1 MFGYIKVDPANLL
14 GKEYEA
20 YKGIYCTL
28 CRQLGKDYSV
38 FARLILSYDCT
49 FYAMTALDLA
59 QEPPCYQKGR
69 CRFNPLKKCHYAD
82 TETKAFSLA
91 TALSV
96 ISAYYKLI
104 DNLLDSPWYKR
115 LLYRLIQPF
124 FARWRKKAA
133 EKYPEIDA
141 SVSKMMDRQI
151 EAEQDENCIL
161 DMAADPTATM
171 LGEMCALL
179 ADSIPLREPL
189 NKENTKRVMQA
200 MGYALG
206 RWIYLID
213 AADDYE
219 KDQKHHNFNPFL
231 LKERDDLVA
240 YMEAN
245 LNHALSDA
253 LLSYGLLDKGRYD
266 SIIRNVLYISCVD
279 IQTKII
285 SRFADADEDGG
296 LNDKSL

>member
-1 MFGYIKVDPANLL
+1 MFGYIRVDKANLL
-14 GKEYEA
+14 GKEFEA
-20 YKGIYCTL
+20 YNGIYCML
-28 CRQLGKDYSV
+28 CKQLGKDYSI

-49 FYAMTALDLA
+49 FYAMMALDLA
-59 QEPPCYQKGR
+59 EQPPCYQEGR
-69 CRFNPLKKCHYAD
+69 CRFNPFKKCHYAD
-82 TETKAFSLA
+82 TETAAFSLA
-91 TALSV
+91 AALSV

-115 LLYRLIQPF
+115 ILYRLIQPF
-124 FARWRKKAA
+124 FALWRKKAA
-133 EKYPEIDA
+133 KKYPAIDEA
-141 SVSKMMDRQI
+141 VSNMMERQI
-151 EAEQDENCIL
+151 NAEQDKNCSL

-179 ADSIPLREPL
+179 TEHIPLRKPL
-189 NKENTKRVMQA
+189 KKDTAKRILQT
-200 MGYALG
+200 MGYAMG

-231 LKERDDLVA
+231 LSETDNLSA

-253 LLSYGLLDKGRYD
+253 LLSYGLLEKGRYD
-266 SIIRNVLYISCVD
+266 SIIRNVLYISCVN
-279 IQTKII
+279 IQKKIL
-285 SRFADADEDGG
+285 SRFAAANETED
-296 LNDKSL
+296 